1 MFDKLFP
8 KIHEGYVVDWNWT
21 FVAECCR
28 CVLNVDVVAGAVVF
42 NVLVAVDMIIDIHLP
57 TVDCIVCTNRSPI
70 DSIWVNQLLN

>member
-1 MFDKLFP
+1 M
-8 KIHEGYVVDWNWT
+8 
-21 FVAECCR
+21 
-28 CVLNVDVVAGAVVF
+28 NVDVVAGAVVF